1 MPRVQ
6 INDGDLPAGTG
17 VEGGRKKRRPEEA
30 PAPTRR
36 EPERETVEREESR
49 KKPRRRGGPL
59 FGDGDDADIFYTKA
73 K

>member
-17 VEGGRKKRRPEEA
+17 VEGGRKKRPEEA

-36 EPERETVEREESR
+36 EPERETVEKEESR
-49 KKPRRRGGPL
+49 KKPRRGGPL
-59 FGDGDDADIFYTKA
+59 FGDGDDADIFYTKP